1 MTNLSFAPAKI
12 NLYLHVLG
20 RRADGYHE
28 IDSLFVF
35 CDLGDWVDVR
45 PADDLALEVDGPFAQ
60 DIVGENIVLQAAA
73 GLREVCKIRQGAA
86 IRLNKL
92 LPVAAGLGGGSS
104 DAAASIR
111 GLCELWNLDPGAHEV
126 VALAS
131 RLGSDVPACLV
142 AQPVIVGGTGSYV
155 IARPA
160 LPVLSLVMINPG
172 VAVATAE
179 VYNRS
184 GIVGQNAPLSME
196 PPVELPTLVPWLA
209 ARSNHLTEAARAIVP
224 EIDEVLTFL
233 ELQSGCLLARLSGSG
248 ATCFGVFGDLAAAS
262 AAASESTYEHPEWW
276 ARAATT
282 SLENS
287 RPA

>member
-1 MTNLSFAPAKI
+1 VTNLSFAPAKV

-45 PADDLALEVDGPFAQ
+45 PADDLALEVDGPFAK
-60 DIVGENIVLQAAA
+60 DISSENIVLQAAA
-73 GLREVCKIRQGAA
+73 ELREVCKIHQGAA
-86 IRLNKL
+86 IRLSKL

-104 DAAASIR
+104 DAAAAIR
-111 GLCELWNLDPGAHEV
+111 GLCELWNLDPTAHEV

-142 AQPVIVGGTGSYV
+142 AQSVIVGGTGSRV

-160 LPVLSLVMINPG
+160 LPVLTLVIINPG

-179 VYNRS
+179 VYRRS
-184 GIVGQNAPLSME
+184 VIVGQNAPRSTE
-196 PPVELPTLVPWLA
+196 PPAELPTLIPWLA
-209 ARSNHLTEAARAIVP
+209 ARSNHLTGAARAIAP
-224 EIDEVLTFL
+224 EIDQVLTFL
-233 ELQSGCLLARLSGSG
+233 ESQSGCLLARLSGSG
-248 ATCFGVFGDLAAAS
+248 ATCFGVFGDPAAAT
-262 AAASESTYEHPEWW
+262 AAVSEATYEHPKWW
-276 ARAATT
+276 ARAAIT
-282 SLENS
+282 SLENI
-287 RPA
+287 RQP